1 MKILWVKAGK
11 LVPPDTGGRLRSYNL
26 LRCLA
31 AEHRVT
37 LLTYYGGLHDLRYE
51 EEIQEEFPG
60 AETIYTAAPDA
71 TRIDQIL
78 DYARRLLQPTP
89 HAVSKFTDPQVAK
102 VVERHVAGQ
111 ALDIAVCD
119 FLSASKNFPQQIRTP
134 TVLFQHNVESS
145 LWERIAKGER
155 NPFKRTAFKIES
167 RKMAQYERAAMN
179 RFARVIA
186 VSDHDRNLML
196 RMSPDCKI
204 SVVPTGVDTHS
215 FSVAPPS
222 KTDPPRIVFVGSMDW
237 EPNIDA
243 VEYFCS
249 EIFPHVL
256 MESPHAIFQIVGRN
270 PDPKVERLASSAVQV
285 TGSVPS
291 VIPYLSQATV
301 VIVPLRIGGGTRLKI
316 FEAMAMGKA
325 IVSTTVGAEGLD
337 VKDGRDL
344 VIADN
349 AVSFAE
355 SILRMLR
362 DDGMRRDYEQAALQ
376 VALRHDWSRI
386 ADLFTAVLQ
395 QTVDEQISLH
405 GYASDA
411 VSVAQ

>member
-1 MKILWVKAGK
+1 MRILWVKAGK
-11 LVPPDTGGRLRSYNL
+11 LLPPDTGGRLRSYNL

-37 LLTYYGGLHDLRYE
+37 LLSYYGGLHDLRYE
-51 EEIQEEFPG
+51 EEIQGEFPG
-60 AETIYTAAPDA
+60 AETIYTAAPDT
-71 TRIDQIL
+71 TRFDQIL
-78 DYARRLLQPTP
+78 DYALRMRQPTP
-89 HAVSKFTDPQVAK
+89 HAVSKFTDPQVAR

-111 ALDIAVCD
+111 EFDVAVCD
-119 FLSASKNFPQQIRTP
+119 FLSASKNFPERMRTP

-155 NPFKRTAFKIES
+155 NPVKRVAFKIES
-167 RKMAQYERAAMN
+167 RKMAQYERAAMT
-179 RFARVIA
+179 RFARIIA
-186 VSDHDRNLML
+186 VSDHDRDLML
-196 RMSPDCKI
+196 RMSPDCRI

-215 FSVAPPS
+215 FSLAPPS

-249 EIFPHVL
+249 EIFPHVRR
-256 MESPHAIFQIVGRN
+256 ESPSAIFQIVGRN
-270 PDPKVERLASSAVQV
+270 PDPKVQRLASLTVQV

-291 VIPYLSQATV
+291 VTPYLSQAAV

-337 VKDGRDL
+337 VKNGCDL
-344 VIADN
+344 VLADN
-349 AVSFAE
+349 AVAFAE

-362 DDGMRRDYEQAALQ
+362 DDGMRRKYERAALQ

-386 ADLFTAVLQ
+386 ADLFAGVLQ
-395 QTVDEQISLH
+395 QTLGEQPALH
-405 GYASDA
+405 RDASDA
-411 VSVAQ
+411 VPVAP